1 MFYALK
7 KIWRPWIYQ
16 GHTRRDHYFEGWYY
30 KLVDPTNHHILAV
43 IPGIA
48 KNEAAHDTHAFIQ
61 VFDGIRN
68 TAHYHRFP
76 VENFHASR
84 SELALSIGPNHF
96 HHDRISLRLENAD
109 QTLTG
114 DLQFSPPTP
123 WPVTFFRPGYMGP
136 YAFVPFMQ
144 CNHGVL
150 SFDHTLTGSLR
161 HGDNT
166 IDFTG
171 GRSYMEKD
179 WGTSFP
185 GSWIW
190 MQSNHFEESGISWM
204 CSIAT
209 IPWLGGQFTGFGA
222 ALYLNGSFYPFTTW
236 NRSKIQDLT
245 ATKTRTT
252 FTISHRSYR
261 IEIDACGKSGAKLRS
276 PVLGEMADT
285 VLESLQAEIK
295 LRFFLKEKG
304 KWVEKFE
311 GIGQNSGLELS
322 LSEDG
327 VNNFVR
333 SLKA

>member
-1 MFYALK
+1 MFYGLK

-16 GHTRRDHYFEGWYY
+16 GHKRRDHYFEGWYY
-30 KLVDPTNHHILAV
+30 KLVDPTGGRILAV

-48 KNEAAHDTHAFIQ
+48 KNEAARDTHAFIQ

-76 VENFHASR
+76 SEDFQASR
-84 SELALSIGPNHF
+84 SELSLSIGSNRF
-96 HHDRISLRLENAD
+96 HHDRIILNIDTAE
-109 QTLTG
+109 QILTG

-123 WPVTFFRPGYMGP
+123 WPVTIFRPGYMGP
-136 YAFVPFMQ
+136 YAFIPFMQ

-150 SFDHTLTGSLR
+150 SFDHSITGSLR
-161 HGDNT
+161 HNDTT
-166 IDFTG
+166 IDFTN
-171 GRSYMEKD
+171 GRGYLEKD

-185 GSWIW
+185 GGWIW
-190 MQSNHFEESGISWM
+190 MQSNHFEEPSISWM

-209 IPWLGGQFTGFGA
+209 IPWLGSQFTGFGA
-222 ALYLNGSFYPFTTW
+222 GLYLKKAFYPFTTW
-236 NRSKIQDLT
+236 NGSKIQNLT
-245 ATKTRTT
+245 VTNTRTT
-252 FTISHRSYR
+252 FTILHRSYR
-261 IEIDACGKSGAKLRS
+261 IEVDASGQSGAKLRS
-276 PVLGEMADT
+276 PVLGKMADT
-285 VLESLQAEIK
+285 VLESLQGEIS

-311 GIGQNSGLELS
+311 GTGRNSGLELS

-327 VNNFVR
+327 VKNFVR